1 MAVATPVGEVSGVA
15 AQILPGSI
23 RPVEAQDVKIGG
35 DRTRF
40 GHIIDSS
47 WLLERAS

>member
-1 MAVATPVGEVSGVA
+1 MATPNGAVSGVA
-15 AQILPGSI
+15 AQILPGPI
-23 RPVEAQDVKIGG
+23 RPVEAQDVEIGG

-47 WLLERAS
+47 WLPERAS